1 MENGLERLQALAL
14 FWVPQDDP
22 LVTPA
27 ARENLTV
34 GRKGDRPDLTA
45 AIFSNVREHIT
56 VVYASPPL
64 DLRLSPGDRG
74 QHATL
79 RKDGSPMSGESP
91 LALAVCDAPQPYC
104 SVIRPTDEL
113 PRISWVELDAGD
125 NRAAIFSNVRFIV
138 NFSTPLPR

>member
-1 MENGLERLQALAL
+1 MRGVCVECLIGKQKKPILLNGLERLQALAL

-34 GRKGDRPDLTA
+34 GRKGDRPDLTV
-45 AIFSNVREHIT
+45 AIFSNVREHT
-56 VVYASPPL
+56 S
-64 DLRLSPGDRG
+64 
-74 QHATL
+74 
-79 RKDGSPMSGESP
+79 MSGESP

-125 NRAAIFSNVRFIV
+125 ATAAIFSDVRFLV

>member
-1 MENGLERLQALAL
+1 MKQMR
-14 FWVPQDDP
+14 P

-64 DLRLSPGDRG
+64 DLRLSPGDREG
-74 QHATL
+74 DATL
-79 RKDGSPMSGESP
+79 RKGGSPMSGESP

-104 SVIRPTDEL
+104 AVIRPTDEL

-125 NRAAIFSNVRFIV
+125 TIAAIFSNVRFLV

>member
-1 MENGLERLQALAL
+1 MKQMR
-14 FWVPQDDP
+14 P

-64 DLRLSPGDRG
+64 DLRLSPGEGGR
-74 QHATL
+74 HATL
-79 RKDGSPMSGESP
+79 RKGGLPMSGEGVESQLFAKCGYLWP
-91 LALAVCDAPQPYC
+91 SSLHLATVNIPQPDRP
-104 SVIRPTDEL
+104 VARPTDKQGG
-113 PRISWVELDAGD
+113 I
-125 NRAAIFSNVRFIV
+125 
-138 NFSTPLPR
+138 

>member
-1 MENGLERLQALAL
+1 MKQMR
-14 FWVPQDDP
+14 P

-34 GRKGDRPDLTA
+34 GRKGDRPGLTA

-74 QHATL
+74 GDATL
-79 RKDGSPMSGESP
+79 RKGGSPMSGESP
-91 LALAVCDAPQPYC
+91 LALAVCDAPQPHC
-104 SVIRPTDEL
+104 FVIRPTDEL

-125 NRAAIFSNVRFIV
+125 ATAAIFSDVRFLV